1 MAEFER
7 VDLPTG
13 YDFAIKTS
21 TDLDWLDLGPTAQ
34 DGSLEFSFDTIKATA
49 SKAQKIKTF
58 YKNMQITIT
67 ASFYQ
72 QFLEKVNKL
81 MGGAGSYSTVAGTLV
96 TGHVQTFA
104 ANTWAREVFIPFNR
118 KQAAGTAPASLVVT
132 NPGSLVLGTDYI
144 VSKSGDDWGV
154 TVLATRGVLTN
165 NLVFTYNYT
174 PAAQEIITVG
184 SASVDITAYE
194 VRIRKPIEGTGK
206 YQTMYIYSAA
216 NEGGFT
222 FGFPRYDVDDVPF
235 QEVSLVGTVDVTRSD
250 MDQLFRIERDL

>member
-21 TDLDWLDLGPTAQ
+21 ADLDWVDLGPTAQ

-81 MGGAGSYSTVAGTLV
+81 MGGAGSYSTVAGALV

-104 ANTWAREVFIPFNR
+104 ANTWTRETFIPFDR

-132 NPGSLVLGTDYI
+132 NPGALVIGTDYI

-154 TVLATRGVLTN
+154 TVLAARGNLAA

-174 PAAQEIITVG
+174 PAAQEIIKVG
-184 SASVDITAYE
+184 SSSVDITAYE
-194 VRIRKPIEGTGK
+194 VRIRKPLEGAGK

-235 QEVSLVGTVDVTRSD
+235 QEISLVGTVDVTRSD